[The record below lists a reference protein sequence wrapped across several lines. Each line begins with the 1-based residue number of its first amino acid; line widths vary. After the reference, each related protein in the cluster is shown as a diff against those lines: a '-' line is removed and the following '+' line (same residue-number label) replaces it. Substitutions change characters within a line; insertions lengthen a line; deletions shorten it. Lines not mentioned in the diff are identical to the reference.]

1 MSSSSVSSTPNTSST
16 PNPPGT
22 PTTPSTSE
30 PAFQRVSWTPEE
42 LRAALQAN
50 EDEPAGRARSVRA
63 EALLAAADKLGDPE
77 TQICALHT
85 VIEAYERG
93 GESFRS
99 PVLFSRLL
107 RLWDRH
113 GKTLRDAS
121 RLEYETHWV
130 FKWMTSDLLSVPE
143 VPLATVH
150 GFVDEM
156 ERRYRLAGYGMRAV
170 HAQRFRIAEHLG
182 NAEQAEIH
190 FGRWLAADRD
200 LMSDCRAC
208 EHLAQGMWRADSGD
222 DLAALRL
229 WRPTI
234 ENSISCLDEPASTLA
249 ASLKPLLRLRRYDEA
264 RTNHLRGYRLLQG
277 HVELR
282 TAFGRHIEFCVLS
295 GNSERGLAI
304 LAENRR
310 LFDPPYEP
318 LDYLEFLSCTA
329 LLLRSC
335 LDAGCTATVAGPG
348 GRDWPLAELLGRVTS
363 EGDDLAA
370 RFDARNGNDAV
381 SSRVAATMKQ
391 TWLIAELPLV
401 VPPRPRT
408 PPRQHQSPAVPIQRT
423 PVTGPAGPAGP
434 ATPAAPAPP
443 TEPADP
449 DADTDFDDLL
459 AEARRLF
466 DVAHPGAMKMWERVA
481 VAADRRGIELD
492 LEAQAQL
499 AEERAAEALDR
510 DDLERAVRL
519 LGEAVE
525 RYEEGGLEGR
535 AVAVQ
540 ARRLLAE
547 ALRKKT
553 YEPIPE
559 DALATLYATARV
571 LQVRGLAAPEDVL
584 TVRRAQAFEARR
596 TTEVPS
602 DSDAD
607 GESGPDRESAFDAF
621 AASVEALLA
630 DAIEFDLP
638 SRAAAAHTMRAEI
651 AQRRGRPEES
661 VPELLAAIEL
671 YDRAERPWANLHPN
685 MLLAQAYLASDRDAD
700 AERAGLAALDIA
712 ERWPEQRFPAGYT
725 RQVLANATGG
735 QGRYGDS
742 AEHAL
747 RAVGWADRHGVPDLA
762 ASARHSLAFAYE
774 QLGRDAD
781 AAAILESAL
790 PEMVRHLDEPT
801 VVNARWALAR
811 CLGRLEDYR
820 GAAEQYLIAASIAE
834 HFPQQGG
841 HAMLAASAGHALR
854 AAGLPEEARRAFD
867 RAVILLRALPDPINL
882 AKTLRALAWVTFG
895 ESEETAHDS
904 EREDVLDQVLLL
916 FAEAAQV
923 LEAAEASG
931 EYERDA
937 QVIAYE
943 LAETDDQLAR
953 LHLNA
958 DLSDKAMP
966 YAERAAA
973 GFRALLPHSAMDY
986 DFSEQMVAWLLDRYG
1001 SRDAAVERLREAIA
1015 ACTEAGVEA
1024 VRCVAFLEQLAD

>member
-1 MSSSSVSSTPNTSST
+1 M
-16 PNPPGT
+16 
-22 PTTPSTSE
+22 PSTSE
-30 PAFQRVSWTPEE
+30 PAFQRQTWTPDE
-42 LRAALQAN
+42 LRAALVAN
-50 EDEPAGRARSVRA
+50 EDEPPGRARSVRA

-130 FKWMTSDLLSVPE
+130 FKWMTADLLSVPE

-150 GFVDEM
+150 GFVGEM

-170 HAQRFRIAEHLG
+170 HAQRFRIAQHLG
-182 NAEQAEIH
+182 DAAEAETH
-190 FGRWLAADRD
+190 FGRWLAAERD
-200 LMSDCRAC
+200 QMSDCRAC
-208 EHLAQGMWRADSGD
+208 EHLAQGMWRAERGD

-229 WRPTI
+229 WRPTVDN
-234 ENSISCLDEPASTLA
+234 EMACLDEPSSTLA
-249 ASLKPLLRLRRYDEA
+249 ASLKPLLRLGRLDEA
-264 RTNHLRGYRLLQG
+264 RANHLRGYRLLQG
-277 HVELR
+277 HVEQR
-282 TAFGRHIEFCVLS
+282 SAFGRHIEFCVLS
-295 GNSERGLAI
+295 GNDERALEI
-304 LAENRR
+304 LTENRR
-310 LFDPPYEP
+310 LFDPPFEP
-318 LDYLEFLSCTA
+318 SDYLEFLSCVA
-329 LLLRSC
+329 LLLRARTA
-335 LDAGCTATVAGPG
+335 AGKDEAVAGPE
-348 GRDWPLAELLGRVTS
+348 GRDWPIAELLRRVRS
-363 EGDDLAA
+363 EIDDLTR
-370 RFDARNGNDAV
+370 RFDARNGNTAV
-381 SSRVAATMKQ
+381 SSRIAATIGQ
-391 TWLIAELPLV
+391 TPLVAELPLV
-401 VPPRPRT
+401 VVPVPRPAA
-408 PPRQHQSPAVPIQRT
+408 PPQLPERESETAPPIQRE
-423 PVTGPAGPAGP
+423 PVP
-434 ATPAAPAPP
+434 
-443 TEPADP
+443 EPLPDLPDP

-466 DVAHPGAMKMWERVA
+466 DVAHPGAIRMWERVA
-481 VAADRRGIELD
+481 SVASRRGIALD

-499 AEERAAEALDR
+499 AEERAADALDCE
-510 DDLERAVRL
+510 DMERAVRL

-525 RYEEGGLEGR
+525 RYEAGGLQGR
-535 AVAVQ
+535 AVAVR
-540 ARRLLAE
+540 ARKLLAE
-547 ALRKKT
+547 ALRKKN
-553 YEPIPE
+553 YEPIP
-559 DALATLYATARV
+559 DHALVELYATARV
-571 LQVRGLAAPEDVL
+571 LLSRGQAAPEDVL

-596 TTEVPS
+596 TTEVGPY
-602 DSDAD
+602 SDAD
-607 GESGPDRESAFDAF
+607 ADADADTSAEADTEASAEPGSDPEPRIDRESAFDAF
-621 AASVEALLA
+621 AESVEALLA
-630 DAIEFDLP
+630 DAIEFDVP
-638 SRAAAAHTMRAEI
+638 ARAAAAHTMRAEI

-661 VPELLAAIEL
+661 VPELLAAITL

-685 MLLAQAYLASDRDAD
+685 MLLAQAYLAADRDAD
-700 AERAGLAALDIA
+700 AEQAGLAALDIA
-712 ERWPEQRFPAGYT
+712 GRWPEQRFPAGYT

-735 QGRYGDS
+735 LGRYDDS

-747 RAVGWADRHGVPDLA
+747 EAVEWADRHGVPDLA

-790 PEMVRHLDEPT
+790 PEIVEHLDDPT

-820 GAAEQYLIAASIAE
+820 GAAEQYLLAAAIAE

-854 AAGLPEEARRAFD
+854 AAGLADEARRAFD

-923 LEAAEASG
+923 LEAAESSG
-931 EYERDA
+931 AHERDA

-966 YAERAAA
+966 YAERAAS

-1024 VRCVAFLEQLAD
+1024 VRCVAFLEQLSD

>member
-1 MSSSSVSSTPNTSST
+1 MPSM
-16 PNPPGT
+16 
-22 PTTPSTSE
+22 PSTSE
-30 PAFQRVSWTPEE
+30 PAYQRQFWTPEE
-42 LRAALQAN
+42 LRTALEAN

-113 GKTLRDAS
+113 GKSLRDAS

-130 FKWMTSDLLSVPE
+130 FKWMTADLLSVPE

-182 NAEQAEIH
+182 DVVQAELH
-190 FGRWLAADRD
+190 FGRWLAAERD

-208 EHLAQGMWRADSGD
+208 EHLAQGMWRADRGD
-222 DLAALRL
+222 DLAAMRL

-234 ENSISCLDEPASTLA
+234 ENEISCLDEPASTLA

-264 RTNHLRGYRLLQG
+264 RANHLRGYRLLRG

-295 GNSERGLAI
+295 GNGDRGLQI

-318 LDYLEFLSCTA
+318 LDYLEFLGSAA
-329 LLLRSC
+329 LLLRSQVA
-335 LDAGCTATVAGPG
+335 AGSTASVAGPEE
-348 GRDWPLAELLGRVTS
+348 RDWPVADLLVHVRS
-363 EGDDLAA
+363 EIDDLTR
-370 RFDARNGNDAV
+370 RFDARNGNDTV
-381 SSRVAATMKQ
+381 SSHIAATMDQ
-391 TWLIAELPLV
+391 TWLVAELPLAV
-401 VPPRPRT
+401 A
-408 PPRQHQSPAVPIQRT
+408 PRQPAPKQPVQVPAVPTQRQ
-423 PVTGPAGPAGP
+423 PM
-434 ATPAAPAPP
+434 
-443 TEPADP
+443 TEAVDP
-449 DADTDFDDLL
+449 DADTSFDDLL

-466 DVAHPGAMKMWERVA
+466 DVAHPGAVKMWERVA
-481 VAADRRGIELD
+481 IAAARRGIELD

-499 AEERAAEALDR
+499 AEERAADALDR
-510 DDLERAVRL
+510 EDMDRAVQL

-525 RYEEGGLEGR
+525 RYKEGGLEGR

-540 ARRLLAE
+540 ARKLLAE
-547 ALRKKT
+547 ALQKKT
-553 YEPIPE
+553 HEPIPE
-559 DALATLYATARV
+559 EELAALYATARM
-571 LQVRGLAAPEDVL
+571 LQARGLAAPEDVL

-596 TTEVPS
+596 TTESSS
-602 DSDAD
+602 DFGADAEEEEED
-607 GESGPDRESAFDAF
+607 EGGSRPRLDRESAFDHF

-630 DAIEFDLP
+630 DAIEFDVP
-638 SRAAAAHTMRAEI
+638 ARAAAAHTMRAEI
-651 AQRRGRPEES
+651 AQRRGRPEDS
-661 VPELLAAIEL
+661 VPELQAAIVL

-685 MLLAQAYLASDRDAD
+685 MLLAQAYHACDRDAD

-735 QGRYGDS
+735 LGRYDDS

-747 RAVGWADRHGVPDLA
+747 EAVTWADRHGVPDLA

-790 PEMVRHLDEPT
+790 PEMIRHLDDPT

-820 GAAEQYLIAASIAE
+820 GAAEQYLLAASLAE

-854 AAGLPEEARRAFD
+854 AAGLQDEARRAFD

-923 LEAAEASG
+923 LETAEGSG
-931 EYERDA
+931 DYERDA

-958 DLSDKAMP
+958 DLTDKAMP

-1015 ACTEAGVEA
+1015 ACMEAGVEA
-1024 VRCVAFLEQLAD
+1024 VRCMAFLEQLSG

>member
-1 MSSSSVSSTPNTSST
+1 MSST
-16 PNPPGT
+16 
-22 PTTPSTSE
+22 
-30 PAFQRVSWTPEE
+30 WTPEE
-42 LRAALQAN
+42 LRAALEAN
-50 EDEPAGRARSVRA
+50 ETEPGGRARSVRA
-63 EALLAAADKLGDPE
+63 ETLLDAADQLGDPE

-113 GKTLRDAS
+113 GKTLRDAG

-156 ERRYRLAGYGMRAV
+156 ERRYRLAGYSLRAV
-170 HAQRFRIAEHLG
+170 HAQRFYVARHLG
-182 NAEQAEIH
+182 DGGQAEVH
-190 FGRWLAADRD
+190 FGRWLASERD

-208 EHLAQGMWRADSGD
+208 EHLTQGMWRAESGD
-222 DLAALRL
+222 DLGALRL

-234 ENSISCLDEPASTLA
+234 DGVITCLDEPASTLA
-249 ASLKPLLRLRRYDEA
+249 ASLKPLLRLGRYDEA
-264 RTNHLRGYRLLQG
+264 RANHLRGYRLLRG
-277 HVELR
+277 RVEQR
-282 TAFGRHIEFCVLS
+282 AAFGRHLEFCALT
-295 GNSERGLAI
+295 GNGDRGLEI
-304 LAENRR
+304 LAENPG

-318 LDYLEFLSCTA
+318 LDYLEFLSCAA
-329 LLLRSC
+329 LL
-335 LDAGCTATVAGPG
+335 V
-348 GRDWPLAELLGRVTS
+348 RDRAS
-363 EGDDLAA
+363 EIDDLAR

-381 SSRVAATMKQ
+381 SARIAVTMQQ
-391 TWLIAELPLV
+391 TPLVAELPLV
-401 VPPRPRT
+401 VAPRPVV
-408 PPRQHQSPAVPIQRT
+408 PAQRR
-423 PVTGPAGPAGP
+423 GLAGPDALVVPVGP
-434 ATPAAPAPP
+434 V
-443 TEPADP
+443 DDVDL
-449 DADTDFDDLL
+449 DADAAFDDLL

-466 DVAHPGAMKMWERVA
+466 DAAHPAATKMWERVA
-481 VAADRRGIELD
+481 VAAERRGIELD

-499 AEERAAEALDR
+499 AEERAADALDR
-510 DDLERAVRL
+510 DDMERAVEM
-519 LGEAVE
+519 LGAAVE
-525 RYEEGGLEGR
+525 RYEAGGFPGR
-535 AVAVQ
+535 AIAVR

-547 ALRKKT
+547 ALLRKT
-553 YEPIPE
+553 HDPIP
-559 DALATLYATARV
+559 DHALAELYLTARI
-571 LQVRGLAAPEDVL
+571 LQARGEAAPEDVL

-596 TTEVPS
+596 MTEI
-602 DSDAD
+602 
-607 GESGPDRESAFDAF
+607 ESGPAAEATEPATESATEPATESASESAFDLF

-630 DAIEFDLP
+630 DAIEFDVP
-638 SRAAAAHTMRAEI
+638 ARAAAAHTMRAEI
-651 AQRRGRPEES
+651 AQRRGRPEDS
-661 VPELLAAIEL
+661 VPELLAAIAL
-671 YDRAERPWANLHPN
+671 YDRAGRPWANLHPN
-685 MLLAQAYLASDRDAD
+685 MLLAQAYLAADRDAD
-700 AERAGLAALDIA
+700 AERAGLTALGIA

-725 RQVLANATGG
+725 RQVLANATGA
-735 QGRYGDS
+735 QGRYDDS
-742 AEHAL
+742 AGHAL
-747 RAVGWADRHGVPDLA
+747 EAVVWADRHGVPDLA

-774 QLGRDAD
+774 QLGHDAD

-790 PEMVRHLDEPT
+790 PEMIRHLDEPT

-820 GAAEQYLIAASIAE
+820 GAAEQYLLAAAVAE

-854 AAGLPEEARRAFD
+854 AAGLQEEARRAFD

-895 ESEETAHDS
+895 ESEDTAHDS
-904 EREDVLDQVLLL
+904 ETEDVLDQVLLL

-923 LEAAEASG
+923 LEAAAGSG
-931 EYERDA
+931 DYERDA

-958 DLSDKAMP
+958 DLADKAMP
-966 YAERAAA
+966 YAERAAS
-973 GFRALLPHSAMDY
+973 GFRVLLPHSAMDY

-1001 SRDAAVERLREAIA
+1001 ARDAAVERLQEAIA
-1015 ACTEAGVEA
+1015 ACTEAGVQA
-1024 VRCVAFLEQLAD
+1024 VRCLAFLEQLSD

>member
-1 MSSSSVSSTPNTSST
+1 MSSTHM
-16 PNPPGT
+16 
-22 PTTPSTSE
+22 PSTSE
-30 PAFQRVSWTPEE
+30 PAFHQMTWTPED
-42 LRAALQAN
+42 LRAALEAN
-50 EDEPAGRARSVRA
+50 ENEPPGRARSVRA
-63 EALLAAADKLGDPE
+63 ETLLAAADKLGDPE

-143 VPLATVH
+143 VPLATVT

-182 NAEQAEIH
+182 DTAQAEVH
-190 FGRWLAADRD
+190 FGRWLSADRD

-208 EHLAQGMWRADSGD
+208 EHLTQGVWRAENGD
-222 DLAALRL
+222 DLAAMRL
-229 WRPTI
+229 WRPTV
-234 ENSISCLDEPASTLA
+234 ENEISCLDEPASTLA

-264 RTNHLRGYRLLQG
+264 RSNHLRGYRLLRG

-295 GNSERGLAI
+295 GNGERALEI

-318 LDYLEFLSCTA
+318 LDYLEFLSCVA
-329 LLLRSC
+329 LLLRSRV
-335 LDAGCTATVAGPG
+335 DAGSTAIVAGPE
-348 GRDWPLAELLGRVTS
+348 GRDWPVAELLARVRS
-363 EGDDLAA
+363 EIDDLSG
-370 RFDARNGNDAV
+370 RFDRRNGTKVV
-381 SSRVAATMKQ
+381 SARVAATMDQ
-391 TWLIAELPLV
+391 TWLVAELPLIV
-401 VPPRPRT
+401 SQRPRPQQFQK
-408 PPRQHQSPAVPIQRT
+408 PEQAQQPGQAHEPDQAPLAAVPAQRE
-423 PVTGPAGPAGP
+423 PVAE
-434 ATPAAPAPP
+434 PP
-443 TEPADP
+443 DP
-449 DADTDFDDLL
+449 DADTDFYDLL

-466 DVAHPGAMKMWERVA
+466 NVAHPSAMKMWERVA
-481 VAADRRGIELD
+481 IAADRRGIVLD

-510 DDLERAVRL
+510 EDMDRAVTL

-525 RYEEGGLEGR
+525 RYKAGGLEGR

-547 ALRKKT
+547 ALQKKT

-559 DALATLYATARV
+559 QALAALYATARV
-571 LQVRGLAAPEDVL
+571 LQARGLAEPEDIL

-596 TTEVPS
+596 TTEVG
-602 DSDAD
+602 AD
-607 GESGPDRESAFDAF
+607 TDTGTGTDRDRESAFDHF

-630 DAIEFDLP
+630 DAIEFDVP
-638 SRAAAAHTMRAEI
+638 ARAAAAHTMRAEI

-661 VPELLAAIEL
+661 VPELLAAIAL
-671 YDRAERPWANLHPN
+671 YDRAGRPWANLHPN

-735 QGRYGDS
+735 QGRYTDS

-747 RAVGWADRHGVPDLA
+747 HAVGWADRHGVPDLA

-790 PEMVRHLDEPT
+790 PEMIRHLDDPT

-820 GAAEQYLIAASIAE
+820 GAAEQYLLAASIAE

-854 AAGLPEEARRAFD
+854 AAGLADEARRAFD

-895 ESEETAHDS
+895 ESEETAHDI

-923 LEAAEASG
+923 LETAEASG
-931 EYERDA
+931 AYERDA

-1024 VRCVAFLEQLAD
+1024 VRCVAFLEQLGD

>member
-1 MSSSSVSSTPNTSST
+1 MPIL
-16 PNPPGT
+16 
-22 PTTPSTSE
+22 PSTSE
-30 PAFQRVSWTPEE
+30 SAFQRPSWTAGE
-42 LRAALQAN
+42 LRTALEAN

-77 TQICALHT
+77 IQIRALHT

-182 NAEQAEIH
+182 DTAQAETH
-190 FGRWLAADRD
+190 FGRWLAAERD

-208 EHLAQGMWRADSGD
+208 EHLAQGAWRADRGD
-222 DLAALRL
+222 DLAAMRL

-234 ENSISCLDEPASTLA
+234 ENEISCLDEPASTLA
-249 ASLKPLLRLRRYDEA
+249 GSLKPLLRLRRYDEA
-264 RTNHLRGYRLLQG
+264 RANHLRGYRLLRG

-295 GNSERGLAI
+295 GNGARGLEI
-304 LAENRR
+304 LAENRC
-310 LFDPPYEP
+310 LFDPPFEP
-318 LDYLEFLSCTA
+318 LDYLEFLSCVA
-329 LLLRSC
+329 LLLRGQVQ
-335 LDAGCTATVAGPG
+335 AGSTASVAGPE
-348 GRDWPLAELLGRVTS
+348 GRDWPVGELLDRVRS
-363 EGDDLAA
+363 EIEDLTR
-370 RFDARNGNDAV
+370 RFDARNGTDAV
-381 SSRVAATMKQ
+381 SSRVAATMDQ
-391 TWLIAELPLV
+391 TWLVAELPLV
-401 VPPRPRT
+401 VAARPRVPEARRET
-408 PPRQHQSPAVPIQRT
+408 PEPPALPIQRES
-423 PVTGPAGPAGP
+423 
-434 ATPAAPAPP
+434 AAETA
-443 TEPADP
+443 EPADLADP
-449 DADTDFDDLL
+449 DTDTDFDDLL

-492 LEAQAQL
+492 LEAQGRL
-499 AEERAAEALDR
+499 AEERAADALDR
-510 DDLERAVRL
+510 EDMDRAVRL

-535 AVAVQ
+535 AVAVK
-540 ARRLLAE
+540 ARKLLAE
-547 ALRKKT
+547 ALQKKT
-553 YEPIPE
+553 CEPLQE
-559 DALATLYATARV
+559 EALAALYATARV
-571 LQVRGLAAPEDVL
+571 LQARGLAEPEDVL

-596 TTEVPS
+596 TTEIGADP
-602 DSDAD
+602 D
-607 GESGPDRESAFDAF
+607 GEADFEARRESAFDHF

-630 DAIEFDLP
+630 DAVEFDVP
-638 SRAAAAHTMRAEI
+638 ARAAAAHTMRAEI

-661 VPELLAAIEL
+661 VPELLAAIAL

-685 MLLAQAYLASDRDAD
+685 MLLAQAYLAADRDAD
-700 AERAGLAALDIA
+700 AEHAGLAALEIA

-725 RQVLANATGG
+725 RQVLANASGA
-735 QGRYGDS
+735 QGRYADS

-747 RAVGWADRHGVPDLA
+747 EAVGWADRHGVPDLA

-790 PEMVRHLDEPT
+790 PEMIEHLDDPT

-820 GAAEQYLIAASIAE
+820 GAAEQYLLAASAAE
-834 HFPQQGG
+834 QFPQQGG

-867 RAVILLRALPDPINL
+867 RAVILLRVLPDPINL

-895 ESEETAHDS
+895 ESEETGHDS

-923 LEAAEASG
+923 LEAAEGSG
-931 EYERDA
+931 DYERDA

-966 YAERAAA
+966 YAERAAS

>member
-1 MSSSSVSSTPNTSST
+1 MSVM
-16 PNPPGT
+16 
-22 PTTPSTSE
+22 PTTGE
-30 PAFQRVSWTPEE
+30 PAFQRQTWTPDE
-42 LRAALQAN
+42 LRAALVAN
-50 EDEPAGRARSVRA
+50 EDEPPGRARSVRA

-130 FKWMTSDLLSVPE
+130 FKWMTADLLSVPE

-170 HAQRFRIAEHLG
+170 YAQRFRIAQHLG
-182 NAEQAEIH
+182 DVAEADTH
-190 FGRWLAADRD
+190 FGRWLAAERD
-200 LMSDCRAC
+200 QMSDCRAC
-208 EHLAQGMWRADSGD
+208 EHLSQGMWRAERGD

-234 ENSISCLDEPASTLA
+234 DNETACLDEPSSTLA
-249 ASLKPLLRLRRYDEA
+249 ASLKPLLRLGRYDEA
-264 RTNHLRGYRLLQG
+264 RANHLRGYRLLQG

-282 TAFGRHIEFCVLS
+282 SAFGRHIEFCVLS
-295 GNSERGLAI
+295 GNDERALEI
-304 LAENRR
+304 LTENRR

-318 LDYLEFLSCTA
+318 SDYLEFLSCAA
-329 LLLRSC
+329 LLLRARTA
-335 LDAGCTATVAGPG
+335 AGQNAPVAGPE
-348 GRDWPLAELLGRVTS
+348 GRDWPIAELLRRVRS
-363 EGDDLAA
+363 EIDDLTR
-370 RFDARNGNDAV
+370 RFDARNGNNAV
-381 SSRVAATMKQ
+381 SSRIAATINQ
-391 TWLIAELPLV
+391 TPLVAELPLV
-401 VPPRPRT
+401 VVPRPA
-408 PPRQHQSPAVPIQRT
+408 PPPPQPASPIQR
-423 PVTGPAGPAGP
+423 
-434 ATPAAPAPP
+434 
-443 TEPADP
+443 EPLPELIDP
-449 DADTDFDDLL
+449 DADIDFDDLL

-466 DVAHPGAMKMWERVA
+466 DVAHPAAMKMWERVA
-481 VAADRRGIELD
+481 IVADRRGIALD

-499 AEERAAEALDR
+499 AEERAADALDCE
-510 DDLERAVRL
+510 DMERAVRL

-525 RYEEGGLEGR
+525 RYEEGGMQGR
-535 AVAVQ
+535 AVAVR
-540 ARRLLAE
+540 ARGLLAE
-547 ALRKKT
+547 ALRERT
-553 YEPIPE
+553 YESIP
-559 DALATLYATARV
+559 DHALVELYATARV
-571 LQVRGLAAPEDVL
+571 LLARGQAAPEDVL

-596 TTEVPS
+596 ATEVGSYIDP
-602 DSDAD
+602 DTESDA
-607 GESGPDRESAFDAF
+607 DRESAFDAF
-621 AASVEALLA
+621 AESVEALLA
-630 DAIEFDLP
+630 DAVEFDVP
-638 SRAAAAHTMRAEI
+638 ARAAAAHTMRAEI

-661 VPELLAAIEL
+661 VPELLAAITL

-685 MLLAQAYLASDRDAD
+685 MLLAQAYLAADRDAD
-700 AERAGLAALDIA
+700 AERAGLAALEIA
-712 ERWPEQRFPAGYT
+712 GRWPEQRFPAGYT

-735 QGRYGDS
+735 LGRYDDS

-747 RAVGWADRHGVPDLA
+747 EAVAWADRHGVPDLA

-790 PEMVRHLDEPT
+790 PEIVEHLDDAT

-820 GAAEQYLIAASIAE
+820 GAAEQYLLAAAIAE

-854 AAGLPEEARRAFD
+854 AAGLADEARRAFD

-923 LEAAEASG
+923 LEAAERSG
-931 EYERDA
+931 SYERDA

-958 DLSDKAMP
+958 DLTDKAMP
-966 YAERAAA
+966 YAERAAS

-1024 VRCVAFLEQLAD
+1024 VRCVAFLEQLSD

>member
-1 MSSSSVSSTPNTSST
+1 MSSSSVSS
-16 PNPPGT
+16 
-22 PTTPSTSE
+22 TPSTSE
-30 PAFQRVSWTPEE
+30 PAFQRMSWTPEE

-50 EDEPAGRARSVRA
+50 EEEPAGRARSVRA
-63 EALLAAADKLGDPE
+63 EALLAAADQLGDPE

-182 NAEQAEIH
+182 DAGQAELH

-234 ENSISCLDEPASTLA
+234 ENSISCLDEPTSTLA

-295 GNSERGLAI
+295 GNRERGLGI

-335 LDAGCTATVAGPG
+335 LDAGSAATVAGPG

-363 EGDDLAA
+363 EIDDLAA

-381 SSRVAATMKQ
+381 SSHIAATMKQ
-391 TWLIAELPLV
+391 TWLIAELPLA
-401 VPPRPRT
+401 VPPPRT
-408 PPRQHQSPAVPIQRT
+408 PPQSGQSGQSGLQPAVPIQRT
-423 PVTGPAGPAGP
+423 PVT
-434 ATPAAPAPP
+434 
-443 TEPADP
+443 EPADQ
-449 DADTDFDDLL
+449 DADADTDTDFDDLL

-466 DVAHPGAMKMWERVA
+466 NVAHPGAMKMWERVA

-499 AEERAAEALDR
+499 AEERAADALDR
-510 DDLERAVRL
+510 DDMERAVRL

-540 ARRLLAE
+540 ARKLLAE

-553 YEPIPE
+553 FEPIPE
-559 DALATLYATARV
+559 DALAALYATARV
-571 LQVRGLAAPEDVL
+571 LQVRGLAEPEDVL

-596 TTEVPS
+596 TTEVPP
-602 DSDAD
+602 DSDV
-607 GESGPDRESAFDAF
+607 GGTSGIDRESAFDAF

-630 DAIEFDLP
+630 DAIEFDVP

-661 VPELLAAIEL
+661 VPELLAAIAL
-671 YDRAERPWANLHPN
+671 YNRAERPWANLHPN
-685 MLLAQAYLASDRDAD
+685 MLLAQAYLASDRDVD
-700 AERAGLAALDIA
+700 AEQAGLAALDIA

-735 QGRYGDS
+735 QGRYDDS

-747 RAVGWADRHGVPDLA
+747 EAVGWADRHGVPDLA

-801 VVNARWALAR
+801 IVNARWALAR

-834 HFPQQGG
+834 YFPQQGG

-923 LEAAEASG
+923 LETAEASG
-931 EYERDA
+931 DYERDA

-973 GFRALLPHSAMDY
+973 GFRVLLPHSAMDY

-1001 SRDAAVERLREAIA
+1001 TRDAAVERLREAIA

-1024 VRCVAFLEQLAD
+1024 VRCVAFLEQLSD

>member
-1 MSSSSVSSTPNTSST
+1 MSTSSMT
-16 PNPPGT
+16 G
-22 PTTPSTSE
+22 TSE
-30 PAFQRVSWTPEE
+30 PAFQRLSWTPEE
-42 LRAALQAN
+42 LRAALRAN

-63 EALLAAADKLGDPE
+63 EGLLAAADQLGDPE
-77 TQICALHT
+77 TQIRALHA

-182 NAEQAEIH
+182 DAEQAEVH
-190 FGRWLAADRD
+190 FGRWLAAERD

-208 EHLAQGMWRADSGD
+208 EHLAQGIWHADSGD

-229 WRPTI
+229 WRPTV
-234 ENSISCLDEPASTLA
+234 ENEISCLDEPTSTLA

-295 GNSERGLAI
+295 GNRERALEI

-310 LFDPPYEP
+310 LFDPPHEP
-318 LDYLEFLSCTA
+318 LDYLEFLSCAA
-329 LLLRSC
+329 LLLRGC
-335 LDAGCTATVAGPG
+335 VAAGSTASVAGPE
-348 GRDWPLAELLGRVTS
+348 GRDWPAADLLARVTS
-363 EGDDLAA
+363 EIGDLTR

-381 SSRVAATMKQ
+381 SSRVRATMDQ

-408 PPRQHQSPAVPIQRT
+408 PPQPLRQAAVPIQRT
-423 PVTGPAGPAGP
+423 PIA
-434 ATPAAPAPP
+434 
-443 TEPADP
+443 EPADP

-466 DVAHPGAMKMWERVA
+466 NVAHPGAMKMWERVA

-499 AEERAAEALDR
+499 AEERAAEALEREDM
-510 DDLERAVRL
+510 ERAVRL

-535 AVAVQ
+535 AIAVQ
-540 ARRLLAE
+540 ARKLLAE

-559 DALATLYATARV
+559 EALATLYATARV
-571 LQVRGLAAPEDVL
+571 LQVRGLAEPEDVL

-596 TTEVPS
+596 TTEVSS
-602 DSDAD
+602 DSED
-607 GESGPDRESAFDAF
+607 GDGDGGGGGGGSGIDRESAFDAF

-630 DAIEFDLP
+630 DAIEFDVP
-638 SRAAAAHTMRAEI
+638 ARAAAAHTMRAEI

-671 YDRAERPWANLHPN
+671 YDRAGRPWANLHPN
-685 MLLAQAYLASDRDAD
+685 MLLAQAYHACDRDAD

-747 RAVGWADRHGVPDLA
+747 EAVGWADRHGVPDLA
-762 ASARHSLAFAYE
+762 ASARHSLALAYE

-790 PEMVRHLDEPT
+790 PEMLRYLDDPT

-820 GAAEQYLIAASIAE
+820 GAAEQYLLAASIAE

-854 AAGLPEEARRAFD
+854 AAGLQDEARRAFD

-923 LEAAEASG
+923 LEAAGACG
-931 EYERDA
+931 DYERDA

-943 LAETDDQLAR
+943 VAETDDQLAR

-958 DLSDKAMP
+958 DLTDKAMP

-973 GFRALLPHSAMDY
+973 GFRALLPQSAMDY
-986 DFSEQMVAWLLDRYG
+986 DFSEQMVAWLLDRFG

-1024 VRCVAFLEQLAD
+1024 VRCAAFLEQLSD

>member
-1 MSSSSVSSTPNTSST
+1 M
-16 PNPPGT
+16 
-22 PTTPSTSE
+22 PSTSE
-30 PAFQRVSWTPEE
+30 PAFQRQTWTPDE
-42 LRAALQAN
+42 LRAALVAN
-50 EDEPAGRARSVRA
+50 EDEPPGRARSVRA

-130 FKWMTSDLLSVPE
+130 FKWMTADLLSVPE

-150 GFVDEM
+150 GFVGEM

-170 HAQRFRIAEHLG
+170 HAQRFRIAQHLG
-182 NAEQAEIH
+182 DVAEAETH
-190 FGRWLAADRD
+190 FGRWLAAERD
-200 LMSDCRAC
+200 QMSDCRAC
-208 EHLAQGMWRADSGD
+208 EHLAQGTWRAERGD

-229 WRPTI
+229 WRPTVDN
-234 ENSISCLDEPASTLA
+234 EMSCLDEPASTLA
-249 ASLKPLLRLRRYDEA
+249 ASLKPLLRLGRYDEA
-264 RTNHLRGYRLLQG
+264 RANHLRGYRLLQG

-282 TAFGRHIEFCVLS
+282 SAFGRHIEFCVLS
-295 GNSERGLAI
+295 GNDERALEI
-304 LAENRR
+304 LTENRR

-318 LDYLEFLSCTA
+318 SDYLEFLSCAA
-329 LLLRSC
+329 LLLRT
-335 LDAGCTATVAGPG
+335 LVAAEQHVPVAGPE
-348 GRDWPLAELLGRVTS
+348 GRDWPVAELLGRVQS
-363 EGDDLAA
+363 EIDDLTH
-370 RFDARNGNDAV
+370 RFDTRNGNNAV
-381 SSRVAATMKQ
+381 SSRIAATINQ
-391 TWLIAELPLV
+391 TPLVAELPLV
-401 VPPRPRT
+401 VAPRPAAS
-408 PPRQHQSPAVPIQRT
+408 PRQESAPTPALPIQRE
-423 PVTGPAGPAGP
+423 PVPE
-434 ATPAAPAPP
+434 PP
-443 TEPADP
+443 SEPSDP
-449 DADTDFDDLL
+449 DADIDFDDLL

-466 DVAHPGAMKMWERVA
+466 DVAHPAAIRMWERVA
-481 VAADRRGIELD
+481 AVASRRGIALD

-499 AEERAAEALDR
+499 AEERAADALDCE
-510 DDLERAVRL
+510 DMERAVRL

-525 RYEEGGLEGR
+525 RYEEGGMQGR
-535 AVAVQ
+535 AVAVR
-540 ARRLLAE
+540 ARGLLAE
-547 ALRKKT
+547 ALREKT

-559 DALATLYATARV
+559 HALIELYATARV
-571 LQVRGLAAPEDVL
+571 LLSRGRAAPEDVL

-596 TTEVPS
+596 ATEVGSYPDPYS
-602 DSDAD
+602 
-607 GESGPDRESAFDAF
+607 DRESAFDAF
-621 AASVEALLA
+621 AESVEALLA
-630 DAIEFDLP
+630 DAIEFDVP
-638 SRAAAAHTMRAEI
+638 ARAAAAHTMRAEI

-661 VPELLAAIEL
+661 VPELLAAIAL

-685 MLLAQAYLASDRDAD
+685 MLLAQAYLAADRDAD

-712 ERWPEQRFPAGYT
+712 GRWPEQRFPAGYT

-735 QGRYGDS
+735 LGRYDDS

-747 RAVGWADRHGVPDLA
+747 EAVAWADRHGVPDLA

-790 PEMVRHLDEPT
+790 PEIVEHLDDPT

-820 GAAEQYLIAASIAE
+820 GAAEQYLLAASIAE

-854 AAGLPEEARRAFD
+854 AAGLAEEARRAFD

-923 LEAAEASG
+923 LESAERSG
-931 EYERDA
+931 AHERDA

-943 LAETDDQLAR
+943 MAETDDQLAR

-966 YAERAAA
+966 YAERAAS

-1024 VRCVAFLEQLAD
+1024 VRCVAFLEQLSD

>member
-1 MSSSSVSSTPNTSST
+1 MSIL
-16 PNPPGT
+16 PG
-22 PTTPSTSE
+22 TSE
-30 PAFQRVSWTPEE
+30 PAFQRQSWTPEE
-42 LRAALQAN
+42 LRAALVAN
-50 EDEPAGRARSVRA
+50 GEEPAGRARSVRA
-63 EALLAAADKLGDPE
+63 EALLAAADQLGDPE

-130 FKWMTSDLLSVPE
+130 FKWMTADLLSVPE

-150 GFVDEM
+150 GFVNEM
-156 ERRYRLAGYGMRAV
+156 ERRYRLAGYGLRAV
-170 HAQRFRIAEHLG
+170 HAQRFRIAQHLG
-182 NAEQAEIH
+182 DVAEAEVH
-190 FGRWLAADRD
+190 FGRWLAAERD
-200 LMSDCRAC
+200 QMSDCRAC
-208 EHLAQGMWRADSGD
+208 EHLAQGMWRAERGE
-222 DLAALRL
+222 DLGALRL

-234 ENSISCLDEPASTLA
+234 DNEMSCLDEPASTLA
-249 ASLKPLLRLRRYDEA
+249 ASLKPLLRLGRYHEA
-264 RTNHLRGYRLLQG
+264 RANHLRGYRLLQG

-295 GNSERGLAI
+295 GNDERAMEI
-304 LAENRR
+304 LTENRR

-318 LDYLEFLSCTA
+318 SDYLEFLSCTA
-329 LLLRSC
+329 LLLRAC
-335 LDAGCTATVAGPG
+335 VAAGSNASVASVASVAGPE
-348 GRDWPLAELLGRVTS
+348 GRDWPIAELLRRVQS
-363 EGDDLAA
+363 EIDELAH
-370 RFDARNGNDAV
+370 RFDARNGTDVV
-381 SSRVAATMKQ
+381 SSRVAATIEQ
-391 TWLIAELPLV
+391 TPLVADLPLV
-401 VPPRPRT
+401 VVPRPAA
-408 PPRQHQSPAVPIQRT
+408 PPQPAPGPALPIQR
-423 PVTGPAGPAGP
+423 
-434 ATPAAPAPP
+434 
-443 TEPADP
+443 EPLPEPIDP

-481 VAADRRGIELD
+481 IAADRRGIALG
-492 LEAQAQL
+492 LEARAQL
-499 AEERAAEALDR
+499 AEERAADALDCE
-510 DDLERAVRL
+510 DMERAVQL

-525 RYEEGGLEGR
+525 RYEEGGLQGR

-540 ARRLLAE
+540 ARKLLAE
-547 ALRKKT
+547 ALRKNT
-553 YEPIPE
+553 YEPIP
-559 DALATLYATARV
+559 DHALVQLYATARI
-571 LQVRGLAAPEDVL
+571 LLSRGQAAPEDVL

-596 TTEVPS
+596 TTEVSS

-607 GESGPDRESAFDAF
+607 ADGDFGIDRESAFDAF
-621 AASVEALLA
+621 AESVEALLA
-630 DAIEFDLP
+630 DAIEFDVP
-638 SRAAAAHTMRAEI
+638 ARAAAAHTMRAEI

-661 VPELLAAIEL
+661 VPELLAAIAL

-685 MLLAQAYLASDRDAD
+685 MLLAQAYLAADRDAD

-712 ERWPEQRFPAGYT
+712 GRWPEQRFPAGYT

-735 QGRYGDS
+735 LGRYDDS

-747 RAVGWADRHGVPDLA
+747 VAVAWADRHGVPDLA

-790 PEMVRHLDEPT
+790 PEMVQHLDDPT

-820 GAAEQYLIAASIAE
+820 GAAEQYLLAAAIAE

-854 AAGLPEEARRAFD
+854 AAGLADEARRAFD

-923 LEAAEASG
+923 LETAEGSG
-931 EYERDA
+931 AFERDA

-966 YAERAAA
+966 YAERAAT

-1024 VRCVAFLEQLAD
+1024 VRCVAFLEQLSD

>member
-1 MSSSSVSSTPNTSST
+1 MASMSSRS
-16 PNPPGT
+16 G
-22 PTTPSTSE
+22 TSE
-30 PAFQRVSWTPEE
+30 SAFQRRSWTPEE
-42 LRAALQAN
+42 LRRALEAN

-63 EALLAAADKLGDPE
+63 EALLAAADQLGDPE

-156 ERRYRLAGYGMRAV
+156 ERRYRLAGYGLRAV
-170 HAQRFRIAEHLG
+170 HAERFRIAQHLG
-182 NAEQAEIH
+182 DATQAEVH
-190 FGRWLAADRD
+190 FGRWLSAERD

-208 EHLAQGMWRADSGD
+208 EHLAQGAWRADRGD

-229 WRPTI
+229 WRPTVAN
-234 ENSISCLDEPASTLA
+234 EISCLDEPASTLA
-249 ASLKPLLRLRRYDEA
+249 ASLKSLLRLRRHDEA

-277 HVELR
+277 RIEQR
-282 TAFGRHIEFCVLS
+282 AAFGRHLEFCALS
-295 GNSERGLAI
+295 GNGPRGLEI
-304 LAENRR
+304 LAENRG
-310 LFDPPYEP
+310 LFDPPFEP
-318 LDYLEFLSCTA
+318 LDYLEFLSCA
-329 LLLRSC
+329 GLLLRVC
-335 LDAGCTATVAGPG
+335 AGDGSTATVPGPE
-348 GRDWPLAELLGRVTS
+348 GRDWPVAELLGHLES
-363 EGDDLAA
+363 EIDDLTT

-381 SSRVAATMKQ
+381 SSSVAATMEQ
-391 TWLIAELPLV
+391 SPLV
-401 VPPRPRT
+401 TELALAVAARPMV
-408 PPRQHQSPAVPIQRT
+408 PRQVAAPSAEVEPPIQR
-423 PVTGPAGPAGP
+423 
-434 ATPAAPAPP
+434 APIPEPP
-443 TEPADP
+443 DP
-449 DADTDFDDLL
+449 DADTDFGDLL

-466 DVAHPGAMKMWERVA
+466 NVAHPSAMKMWERVA
-481 VAADRRGIELD
+481 MAAERRGIRLD
-492 LEAQAQL
+492 PEAQGQL
-499 AEERAAEALDR
+499 AEERAADALDCE
-510 DDLERAVRL
+510 DMERAVTL
-519 LGEAVE
+519 LGEAVD
-525 RYEEGGLEGR
+525 RYEAGGFQGR
-535 AVAVQ
+535 AVAVR
-540 ARRLLAE
+540 ARKLLAE
-547 ALRKKT
+547 ALREKT
-553 YEPIPE
+553 YKPIPE
-559 DALATLYATARV
+559 QALAELYATARV
-571 LQVRGLAAPEDVL
+571 LHSRGLAEPEDVL

-596 TTEVPS
+596 STETDRDFDP
-602 DSDAD
+602 DA
-607 GESGPDRESAFDAF
+607 ESAFDEF

-630 DAIEFDLP
+630 DAIEFDVP
-638 SRAAAAHTMRAEI
+638 ARAAAAHTMRAEI
-651 AQRRGRPEES
+651 AQRQGRPEES
-661 VPELLAAIEL
+661 VPELLAAIAL
-671 YDRAERPWANLHPN
+671 YDRAKRPWANLHPN

-735 QGRYGDS
+735 QGRYDDS
-742 AEHAL
+742 ADHAL
-747 RAVGWADRHGVPDLA
+747 VAVDWADRHGVPDLA

-790 PEMVRHLDEPT
+790 PEMVEHLDDPT

-820 GAAEQYLIAASIAE
+820 GAAEQYLLAAAIAE

-854 AAGLPEEARRAFD
+854 AAGLAEEARRAFD
-867 RAVILLRALPDPINL
+867 RAAILLRALPDPINL

-923 LEAAEASG
+923 LETAERSG
-931 EYERDA
+931 GHERDA

-943 LAETDDQLAR
+943 IAETDDQLAR

-958 DLSDKAMP
+958 DLADKAMP
-966 YAERAAA
+966 YAERAAT

-1024 VRCVAFLEQLAD
+1024 VRCVAFLEQLGE

>member
-1 MSSSSVSSTPNTSST
+1 MPVM
-16 PNPPGT
+16 
-22 PTTPSTSE
+22 PSTSE
-30 PAFQRVSWTPEE
+30 PAYQRSSWTAEE
-42 LRAALQAN
+42 LRAALEATEN
-50 EDEPAGRARSVRA
+50 EPAGRARSVRA

-77 TQICALHT
+77 IQICALHT

-182 NAEQAEIH
+182 DSAQAETH
-190 FGRWLAADRD
+190 FGRWLAAERD

-208 EHLAQGMWRADSGD
+208 EHLAQGMWRADCGD
-222 DLAALRL
+222 DLAAMRL

-234 ENSISCLDEPASTLA
+234 ENEISCLDEPASTLA

-264 RTNHLRGYRLLQG
+264 RANHLRGYRLLRG

-282 TAFGRHIEFCVLS
+282 SAFGRHIEFCVLS
-295 GNSERGLAI
+295 GNGARGLEI

-310 LFDPPYEP
+310 LFDPPFEP
-318 LDYLEFLSCTA
+318 SDYLEFLSCVA
-329 LLLRSC
+329 LLLRSHVR
-335 LDAGCTATVAGPG
+335 AGSTATVAGPR
-348 GRDWPLAELLGRVTS
+348 GRDWPVAELLEHVRS
-363 EGDDLAA
+363 EIDDLTG
-370 RFDARNGNDAV
+370 RFDARNGTDAV
-381 SSRVAATMKQ
+381 SSRVAAMMDQ
-391 TWLIAELPLV
+391 TWLVAELPLIV
-401 VPPRPRT
+401 APRPAV
-408 PPRQHQSPAVPIQRT
+408 SVVSAASAVPAVSAVSEAPRHPPKPPALPTQRE
-423 PVTGPAGPAGP
+423 PVL
-434 ATPAAPAPP
+434 
-443 TEPADP
+443 ESADP

-466 DVAHPGAMKMWERVA
+466 DAAHPGATKMWERVA

-492 LEAQAQL
+492 LEAQGRL
-499 AEERAAEALDR
+499 AEERAADALDR
-510 DDLERAVRL
+510 EDMERAVRL

-525 RYEEGGLEGR
+525 RYEEGELQGR
-535 AVAVQ
+535 AVAVK
-540 ARRLLAE
+540 ARKLLAE
-547 ALRKKT
+547 ALQKKNQ
-553 YEPIPE
+553 ELSLE
-559 DALATLYATARV
+559 DALAALYATARV
-571 LQVRGLAAPEDVL
+571 LQARGLAEPEDVL

-596 TTEVPS
+596 TTEIS
-602 DSDAD
+602 AD
-607 GESGPDRESAFDAF
+607 PDDEADFEARRESAFDRF

-630 DAIEFDLP
+630 DAVEFDVP
-638 SRAAAAHTMRAEI
+638 ARAAAAHTMRAEI

-661 VPELLAAIEL
+661 VPELLAAIAL

-685 MLLAQAYLASDRDAD
+685 MLLAQAYLAADRDAD

-712 ERWPEQRFPAGYT
+712 GLWPEQRFPAGYT
-725 RQVLANATGG
+725 RQVLANATGA
-735 QGRYGDS
+735 QGRYADS

-747 RAVGWADRHGVPDLA
+747 EAVGWADRHGVPDLA

-790 PEMVRHLDEPT
+790 PAMIEHLDEPT

-820 GAAEQYLIAASIAE
+820 GAAEQYLLAAAAAE
-834 HFPQQGG
+834 DFPQQGG

-882 AKTLRALAWVTFG
+882 AKTLRALAWVAFG

-923 LEAAEASG
+923 LETAEGSG
-931 EYERDA
+931 DHERDA

-966 YAERAAA
+966 YAERAAS

>member
-1 MSSSSVSSTPNTSST
+1 MSSSSVSSTRGTAGSSGTS
-16 PNPPGT
+16 G
-22 PTTPSTSE
+22 TSE
-30 PAFQRVSWTPEE
+30 PAFQRASWTPEE

-63 EALLAAADKLGDPE
+63 ETLLAAADKLGDPE

-182 NAEQAEIH
+182 DADQAELH

-229 WRPTI
+229 WRPTV

-282 TAFGRHIEFCVLS
+282 TAFGRHIEFCVLT
-295 GNSERGLAI
+295 GNRERGLGI

-335 LDAGCTATVAGPG
+335 LDAGSTATVAGPG
-348 GRDWPLAELLGRVTS
+348 GRDWPLAELLGRMTS
-363 EGDDLAA
+363 EIDDLAA

-381 SSRVAATMKQ
+381 SSHVAATMKQ

-401 VPPRPRT
+401 VPPRPRV
-408 PPRQHQSPAVPIQRT
+408 PPVRRPAVPLRRT
-423 PVTGPAGPAGP
+423 PVA
-434 ATPAAPAPP
+434 
-443 TEPADP
+443 EPADQ
-449 DADTDFDDLL
+449 DADTAFDDLL

-466 DVAHPGAMKMWERVA
+466 NVAHPGAMKMWERVA

-492 LEAQAQL
+492 LEARAQL

-510 DDLERAVRL
+510 DDLERAVGL

-540 ARRLLAE
+540 ARKLLAE
-547 ALRKKT
+547 ALRKQT
-553 YEPIPE
+553 FEPIPE
-559 DALATLYATARV
+559 EALAALYATARV

-596 TTEVPS
+596 TTEVPAE
-602 DSDAD
+602 SDA
-607 GESGPDRESAFDAF
+607 GASGIDRESAFDAF

-630 DAIEFDLP
+630 DAIEFDVP

-651 AQRRGRPEES
+651 AQRRGRPEDS
-661 VPELLAAIEL
+661 VPELLAAIAL

-685 MLLAQAYLASDRDAD
+685 MLLAQAYLACDRDAD
-700 AERAGLAALDIA
+700 AEQAGLAALDIA

-725 RQVLANATGG
+725 RQVLANAAGG

-747 RAVGWADRHGVPDLA
+747 HAVGWADRHGVPDLA
-762 ASARHSLAFAYE
+762 ASARHTLAYAYE

-790 PEMVRHLDEPT
+790 PEMARHLDEPT
-801 VVNARWALAR
+801 VVNARWTLAR

-834 HFPQQGG
+834 YFPQQGG

-854 AAGLPEEARRAFD
+854 AAGLTEEARRAFD

-916 FAEAAQV
+916 FAEAAQI
-923 LEAAEASG
+923 LETAEASG
-931 EYERDA
+931 DYTHDA

-973 GFRALLPHSAMDY
+973 GFRVLLPHSAMDY
-986 DFSEQMVAWLLDRYG
+986 DFSEQMVAWLLDRYD

-1024 VRCVAFLEQLAD
+1024 VRCVAFLEQLSD

>member
-1 MSSSSVSSTPNTSST
+1 MSVIPI
-16 PNPPGT
+16 
-22 PTTPSTSE
+22 TSE
-30 PAFQRVSWTPEE
+30 PAFQRRIWTAGE
-42 LRAALQAN
+42 LRAALAAN
-50 EDEPAGRARSVRA
+50 EEEPPGRARSVRA
-63 EALLAAADKLGDPE
+63 EALLAAADKLGDAE
-77 TQICALHT
+77 TRICALLT

-113 GKTLRDAS
+113 GRTLRDAS

-143 VPLATVH
+143 VPLETVH

-170 HAQRFRIAEHLG
+170 HAQRFRIAQHLG
-182 NAEQAEIH
+182 DVAEAEVH
-190 FGRWLAADRD
+190 FGRWLAAERD
-200 LMSDCRAC
+200 QMSDCRAC
-208 EHLAQGMWRADSGD
+208 EHLAQGMWRAERGD

-229 WRPTI
+229 WRPTVDN
-234 ENSISCLDEPASTLA
+234 EISCLDEPASTLA
-249 ASLKPLLRLRRYDEA
+249 ASLKPLLRLGRHDEA
-264 RTNHLRGYRLLQG
+264 RANHLRGYRLLQG

-295 GNSERGLAI
+295 GNTERALKI
-304 LAENRR
+304 LAEHRR

-318 LDYLEFLSCTA
+318 SDYLEFLACAA
-329 LLLRSC
+329 LLLRTC
-335 LDAGCTATVAGPG
+335 VEAGSTASVAGPE
-348 GRDWPLAELLGRVTS
+348 GRDWPIADLLRRVRS
-363 EGDDLAA
+363 EIDDLTR
-370 RFDARNGNDAV
+370 RFDARNGTSAV
-381 SSRVAATMKQ
+381 SSHVAATIAQ
-391 TWLIAELPLV
+391 TALVAELPLV
-401 VPPRPRT
+401 VIPRQT
-408 PPRQHQSPAVPIQRT
+408 PPAPHIRHEPVP
-423 PVTGPAGPAGP
+423 
-434 ATPAAPAPP
+434 
-443 TEPADP
+443 EPIDP

-466 DVAHPGAMKMWERVA
+466 DVAHPGAIRMWERVA
-481 VAADRRGIELD
+481 AAASRRGIALD

-499 AEERAAEALDR
+499 AEERAADALDCE
-510 DDLERAVRL
+510 DMERAVRL

-525 RYEEGGLEGR
+525 RYEQGGLQGR
-535 AVAVQ
+535 AVAVR
-540 ARRLLAE
+540 ARKLLAE
-547 ALRKKT
+547 ALGKKT
-553 YEPIPE
+553 YEPIPD
-559 DALATLYATARV
+559 DALVELYATARI
-571 LQVRGLAAPEDVL
+571 LLSRGEAAPEDVL

-596 TTEVPS
+596 TTEVS
-602 DSDAD
+602 VDAD
-607 GESGPDRESAFDAF
+607 STAADSSAADSTAVADPLSDPDADAAPVIDRESAFDAF

-630 DAIEFDLP
+630 DAIEFDVP

-651 AQRRGRPEES
+651 AQHRGRPEDS
-661 VPELLAAIEL
+661 VPELLAAIAL
-671 YDRAERPWANLHPN
+671 YDRAGRPWANLHPN
-685 MLLAQAYLASDRDAD
+685 MLLAQAYLAADRDAD

-712 ERWPEQRFPAGYT
+712 GRWPEQRFPAGYT
-725 RQVLANATGG
+725 RQVLANATGAL
-735 QGRYGDS
+735 GRYEDS
-742 AEHAL
+742 AAHAL
-747 RAVGWADRHGVPDLA
+747 EAVEWADRHGVPDLA

-790 PEMVRHLDEPT
+790 PEMVRHLDDPT

-820 GAAEQYLIAASIAE
+820 GAAEQYLLAAAIAE

-923 LEAAEASG
+923 LEAIEGSPD
-931 EYERDA
+931 YERDA

-1024 VRCVAFLEQLAD
+1024 VRCEAFLEQLSE

>member
-1 MSSSSVSSTPNTSST
+1 MA
-16 PNPPGT
+16 
-22 PTTPSTSE
+22 STSE
-30 PAFQRVSWTPEE
+30 AAFQRQAWTPEG
-42 LRAALQAN
+42 LRAALEAN
-50 EDEPAGRARSVRA
+50 ENEPAGRARSVRA
-63 EALLAAADKLGDPE
+63 EALLAAADKLADPE

-156 ERRYRLAGYGMRAV
+156 ERRYRLAGYGLRAV
-170 HAQRFRIAEHLG
+170 HDQRFRIAQHLG
-182 NAEQAEIH
+182 DVAEAEKH
-190 FGRWLAADRD
+190 FGRWLAAERD
-200 LMSDCRAC
+200 AMSDCRAC
-208 EHLAQGMWRADSGD
+208 EHLAQGVWRAQRGD
-222 DLAALRL
+222 DVAALRL
-229 WRPTI
+229 WRPTV
-234 ENSISCLDEPASTLA
+234 ENEIACLDEPASTLA
-249 ASLKPLLRLRRYDEA
+249 ASLKPLLRLGRFDEA
-264 RTNHLRGYRLLQG
+264 RSNHLRGYRLLQG

-282 TAFGRHIEFCVLS
+282 AAFGWHIEFCALT
-295 GNSERGLAI
+295 GNGARGLEI

-310 LFDPPYEP
+310 LFDPPFEP
-318 LDYLEFLSCTA
+318 LDYLEFLACTA
-329 LLLRSC
+329 LLLRGHVSTSTSTSTS
-335 LDAGCTATVAGPG
+335 DKTVAGPE
-348 GRDWPLAELLGRVTS
+348 GRDWPLAELSARVRS
-363 EGDDLAA
+363 ELDGLTA

-381 SSRVAATMKQ
+381 SSRVAATLAQ
-391 TWLIAELPLV
+391 TPLIEKLTLTVPLPRPT
-401 VPPRPRT
+401 VPPRLMPHLVLPT
-408 PPRQHQSPAVPIQRT
+408 QRG
-423 PVTGPAGPAGP
+423 PVTE
-434 ATPAAPAPP
+434 PP
-443 TEPADP
+443 DP
-449 DADTDFDDLL
+449 DADVDFDELL

-466 DVAHPGAMKMWERVA
+466 NVAHPGAMKMWERVA
-481 VAADRRGIELD
+481 MAAERRGIELD
-492 LEAQAQL
+492 PEARAQL
-499 AEERAAEALDR
+499 AEERAADALER
-510 DDLERAVRL
+510 EDLERAVTL

-525 RYEEGGLEGR
+525 RYEAGGWEGR
-535 AVAVQ
+535 AVAVR
-540 ARRLLAE
+540 ARKLLAE
-547 ALRKKT
+547 ALTQRT
-553 YEPIPE
+553 YQPIPE
-559 DALATLYATARV
+559 SALAELYATARV
-571 LQVRGLAAPEDVL
+571 LHARGLAEPEDIL

-596 TTEVPS
+596 TTETYPAVDLEADGS
-602 DSDAD
+602 GDRYVRGDDDRDTDRDSDND
-607 GESGPDRESAFDAF
+607 TDRDRESAFEAF

-630 DAIEFDLP
+630 DAIEFDVP
-638 SRAAAAHTMRAEI
+638 ARAAAAHTMRAEI
-651 AQRRGRPEES
+651 AQRQGRPEES
-661 VPELLAAIEL
+661 VPELLAAIAL

-700 AERAGLAALDIA
+700 AERAGVAALDIA
-712 ERWPEQRFPAGYT
+712 DRWPEQRFPAGYT

-735 QGRYGDS
+735 QGRYDVS

-747 RAVGWADRHGVPDLA
+747 HAVAWADQHGVPDLA

-774 QLGRDAD
+774 QLGQDAD

-790 PEMVRHLDEPT
+790 PEMVRYLDDPT

-820 GAAEQYLIAASIAE
+820 GAAEQYLLAAAIAE

-854 AAGLPEEARRAFD
+854 AAGLPDEARRAFD
-867 RAVILLRALPDPINL
+867 RAVILLRVLPDPINL

-958 DLSDKAMP
+958 DLADKAMP
-966 YAERAAA
+966 YAERAAV

-1001 SRDAAVERLREAIA
+1001 SRDAALERLREAIA

-1024 VRCVAFLEQLAD
+1024 VRCTAFLDQLSD